1 MKGEITSHIK
11 LDQVSERYYR
21 PESEIELASLTR
33 CEKVYTKIV
42 ESSGEGAADAAAD
55 VARIISEQ
63 VHEKG
68 RCVIGFGAGRC
79 ALDVYDELVKLYFAD
94 KVSFQ
99 NVIAFSIS
107 ELGLGVVSD
116 DDERSNIMRLRRRLF
131 NKVDI
136 EPENVHSFSNGATKE
151 NVHRLC
157 KAYEAEIED
166 YGGLDLV
173 ICELTKTGSLAFNE
187 PGSTRTSRCRLML
200 LGNESRARVAESFQC
215 DTAPLT
221 AVTLGI
227 GNLLSAE
234 HIIGVAWGEDSATAV
249 FNTIEGKVTDVVPA
263 SFLQMHH
270 NVKLVVDL
278 EAASQ
283 LTRIN
288 YPWKVSSCEWTDY
301 LIRRAIVWL
310 SQQTGKPILK
320 LTNKDYNDNGLGELV
335 ALYGSAYNVNINI
348 FNVMQHT
355 ITGWPG
361 GKPNADDTYRPERA
375 VPYPKR
381 ALCFSPQPDTAVV
394 SMGGTLRRLVQQGHD
409 VHVAFATCGD
419 LAVSDEDLQRTLML
433 TERLTAHY
441 TMGGASDAAA
451 ALAAIRQRMAQ
462 HASNDIE
469 STDARFIKGQIFV
482 CEGVMGCQY
491 MGVKKDN
498 IHELQLPF
506 YTSDPH
512 GQGRVTDADVAIVRQ
527 LIERVRPH
535 QIFVADDLTDPY
547 GTHLRATTAVLMAI
561 NELANEPFMAECRVW
576 LYRGQWAQWDVDRI
590 EMAVPMSPEEFSYKR
605 DAILKHQSQM
615 HDAAFRDDADA
626 RLSWQLSLD
635 RSRTLAEKYSR
646 LGLASYEAIEAFVQY
661 VANNEAAQ

>member
-200 LGNESRARVAESFQC
+200 LGNESRARHHLRGMGRGQRHR
-215 DTAPLT
+215 
-221 AVTLGI
+221 GI
-227 GNLLSAE
+227 
-234 HIIGVAWGEDSATAV
+234 
-249 FNTIEGKVTDVVPA
+249 
-263 SFLQMHH
+263 QHH
-270 NVKLVVDL
+270 
-278 EAASQ
+278 
-283 LTRIN
+283 R
-288 YPWKVSSCEWTDY
+288 
-301 LIRRAIVWL
+301 
-310 SQQTGKPILK
+310 
-320 LTNKDYNDNGLGELV
+320 
-335 ALYGSAYNVNINI
+335 
-348 FNVMQHT
+348 
-355 ITGWPG
+355 
-361 GKPNADDTYRPERA
+361 
-375 VPYPKR
+375 
-381 ALCFSPQPDTAVV
+381 
-394 SMGGTLRRLVQQGHD
+394 
-409 VHVAFATCGD
+409 
-419 LAVSDEDLQRTLML
+419 
-433 TERLTAHY
+433 
-441 TMGGASDAAA
+441 
-451 ALAAIRQRMAQ
+451 
-462 HASNDIE
+462 
-469 STDARFIKGQIFV
+469 
-482 CEGVMGCQY
+482 
-491 MGVKKDN
+491 
-498 IHELQLPF
+498 
-506 YTSDPH
+506 
-512 GQGRVTDADVAIVRQ
+512 GQGDR
-527 LIERVRPH
+527 
-535 QIFVADDLTDPY
+535 
-547 GTHLRATTAVLMAI
+547 
-561 NELANEPFMAECRVW
+561 
-576 LYRGQWAQWDVDRI
+576 RG
-590 EMAVPMSPEEFSYKR
+590 PGKFP
-605 DAILKHQSQM
+605 
-615 HDAAFRDDADA
+615 ADA
-626 RLSWQLSLD
+626 PQRKTG
-635 RSRTLAEKYSR
+635 R
-646 LGLASYEAIEAFVQY
+646 
-661 VANNEAAQ
+661 